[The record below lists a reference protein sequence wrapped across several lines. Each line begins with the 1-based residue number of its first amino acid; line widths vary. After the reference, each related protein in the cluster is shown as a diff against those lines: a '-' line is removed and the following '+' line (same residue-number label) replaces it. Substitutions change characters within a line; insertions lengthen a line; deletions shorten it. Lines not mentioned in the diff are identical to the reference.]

1 MVLMI
6 LAPVRTACPTCLTCL
21 YHLVRHP
28 WHTVPLLQRKKKLPY
43 AELSSV
49 NFMTLEMVHI
59 FLLKE
64 YKERKNM
71 KNGFLQTK
79 KKSVGKWPHS
89 FVLANPLEL
98 STVRIWGELTA
109 CLVILQIK
117 KLKLIK

>member
-79 KKSVGKWPHS
+79 KK
-89 FVLANPLEL
+89 VLENGHIPLCW
-98 STVRIWGELTA
+98 RIH
-109 CLVILQIK
+109 
-117 KLKLIK
+117 